1 MPSSCSTIYCSF
13 CLLFTHYLVRY
24 PSGKSHTEPFAV
36 VDLNM
41 AEIYSTLL
49 SILRYVRDL
58 LNTSHL
64 ARALILPFYRQ
75 HVVIYINRN
84 GHSKSYSFHK
94 VVVLCNVV
102 QLLGNCT
109 NYVIRRS
116 PGFPSSRGSMS
127 HVTCHMVYSRPQL
140 LPNEQ
145 GLYHGL
151 LSESPRPRC
160 QPPSSWSLPPLRFS
174 L

>member
-1 MPSSCSTIYCSF
+1 VPSSCSTIYCSF

-36 VDLNM
+36 VDWLKM

-116 PGFPSSRGSMS
+116 PGFPSSRRE
-127 HVTCHMVYSRPQL
+127 VACHMSRTTWYTL
-140 LPNEQ
+140 GRLCTAVTKRA
-145 GLYHGL
+145 GLI
-151 LSESPRPRC
+151 
-160 QPPSSWSLPPLRFS
+160 SWPVI
-174 L
+174 